1 MYFFFIRSDA
11 LDFFLIGGHDS
22 SPVASFQVPTMKP
35 TNSRTVQRRPSV
47 SSRPKKKKLFLTD
60 GWEVGLSGVCIYV
73 IRLNTAKQLPEEGFH
88 KDLICGT
95 LDAEKKGL
103 VKSIA
108 RIIEY
113 VFIPALAIPQ
123 ADDEPSADDQP
134 DCPLIKSQLLPEL
147 RSFCS
152 CLKGERGKNG
162 DRFDRGYNKR
172 RLANNNNNNKRA
184 AAAVP

>member
-1 MYFFFIRSDA
+1 M
-11 LDFFLIGGHDS
+11 
-22 SPVASFQVPTMKP
+22 QTKQQ
-35 TNSRTVQRRPSV
+35 TNNRNIQRRPSV
-47 SSRPKKKKLFLTD
+47 ASKPKKKKLFLTD
-60 GWEVGLSGVCIYV
+60 GWEVGLTGICIYI

-123 ADDEPSADDQP
+123 TGDEPSDEQP

-152 CLKGERGKNG
+152 CLKGTKEHVVII
-162 DRFDRGYNKR
+162 
-172 RLANNNNNNKRA
+172 L
-184 AAAVP
+184 

>member
-1 MYFFFIRSDA
+1 
-11 LDFFLIGGHDS
+11 
-22 SPVASFQVPTMKP
+22 
-35 TNSRTVQRRPSV
+35 V
-47 SSRPKKKKLFLTD
+47 SKPKKKKLFLTD
-60 GWEVGLSGVCIYV
+60 GWEVGLTGICIYI

-108 RIIEY
+108 KIIEY

-123 ADDEPSADDQP
+123 TGDEPSDDQP

-152 CLKGERGKNG
+152 CLKGII
-162 DRFDRGYNKR
+162 YNAIISIIHFKFYTKKKIMSQSYAR
-172 RLANNNNNNKRA
+172 VHL
-184 AAAVP
+184 

>member
-1 MYFFFIRSDA
+1 
-11 LDFFLIGGHDS
+11 
-22 SPVASFQVPTMKP
+22 
-35 TNSRTVQRRPSV
+35 V
-47 SSRPKKKKLFLTD
+47 SKPKKKKLFLTD
-60 GWEVGLSGVCIYV
+60 GWEVGLTGICIYI

-95 LDAEKKGL
+95 LDADKKGL

-108 RIIEY
+108 KIIEY

-123 ADDEPSADDQP
+123 TGDEPSDDQP

-152 CLKGERGKNG
+152 CLKGINYDAIFIIFLKK
-162 DRFDRGYNKR
+162 YNITELCKSN
-172 RLANNNNNNKRA
+172 LDISM
-184 AAAVP
+184 

>member
-1 MYFFFIRSDA
+1 MLTQFHCNI
-11 LDFFLIGGHDS
+11 
-22 SPVASFQVPTMKP
+22 QVQLKP
-35 TNSRTVQRRPSV
+35 TNSSRNLQRRLSII
-47 SSRPKKKKLFLTD
+47 SKPKKKKLFLTD
-60 GWEVGLSGVCIYV
+60 GWEVGLTGVCIYI
-73 IRLNTAKQLPEEGFH
+73 IRLNTTKQLPEEGFH

-108 RIIEY
+108 KIIEY

-123 ADDEPSADDQP
+123 TGDEPSEDQP

-152 CLKGERGKNG
+152 CLKGIILVCNDIFIIQVHLNIFRK
-162 DRFDRGYNKR
+162 K
-172 RLANNNNNNKRA
+172 
-184 AAAVP
+184 

>member
-1 MYFFFIRSDA
+1 MS
-11 LDFFLIGGHDS
+11 
-22 SPVASFQVPTMKP
+22 K
-35 TNSRTVQRRPSV
+35 
-47 SSRPKKKKLFLTD
+47 PKKKKLFLTD
-60 GWEVGLSGVCIYV
+60 GWEVGLTGICIYI
-73 IRLNTAKQLPEEGFH
+73 IRLNTTKQLPEEGFH

-108 RIIEY
+108 KIIEY

-123 ADDEPSADDQP
+123 TGDEPSEDQP

-152 CLKGERGKNG
+152 CLKGIILVCNDILIIK
-162 DRFDRGYNKR
+162 
-172 RLANNNNNNKRA
+172 
-184 AAAVP
+184 

>member
-1 MYFFFIRSDA
+1 
-11 LDFFLIGGHDS
+11 
-22 SPVASFQVPTMKP
+22 
-35 TNSRTVQRRPSV
+35 V
-47 SSRPKKKKLFLTD
+47 SKPKKKKLFLTD
-60 GWEVGLSGVCIYV
+60 GWEVGLTGICIYI

-108 RIIEY
+108 KIIEY

-123 ADDEPSADDQP
+123 TGDEPSDDQP

-152 CLKGERGKNG
+152 CLKGIIYNTITIIHLKFSSKNNST
-162 DRFDRGYNKR
+162 DSRLSSTSRDKLNGYLPSVMV
-172 RLANNNNNNKRA
+172 LAISQ
-184 AAAVP
+184 